1 MINLID
7 KRKYLNRTSAGSFHT
22 QLQVLR
28 SMNSKKAEMG
38 VGTLIIFIAMLLVAA
53 VAAGVLLQT
62 ASSLQQKA
70 LATGQQSKG
79 EISTNARVIEVSAV
93 DSSLDS
99 TVENFS
105 MQMKLSPGS
114 DPIKLDETTFT
125 FNTDNSTTTLTFD
138 NTTNIANFS
147 TNATAGVGSYVVEY
161 LINGTNHLAGVLNRG
176 DVIRIYWAA
185 PRSIDEDEHIRINF
199 IPKVGSATLVEFNTP
214 DVMSTQ
220 RVYLYP

>member
-1 MINLID
+1 V
-7 KRKYLNRTSAGSFHT
+7 F
-22 QLQVLR
+22 QVIPQ
-28 SMNSKKAEMG
+28 MNSQKGEMG

-62 ASSLQQKA
+62 AGSLQQKA
-70 LATGQQSKG
+70 LNTGQQSKS

-93 DSSLDS
+93 DASADS

-114 DPIKLDETTFT
+114 DPIKLGEVTLT
-125 FNTDNSTTTLTFD
+125 FNTDNTSTTLSYLEPFSATIYCQLGGGA
-138 NTTNIANFS
+138 TNYTRAELQNCAQSDLGTGTGNF
-147 TNATAGVGSYVVEY
+147 TVEY
-161 LINGTNHLAGVLNRG
+161 LINGTNNIEGNLQRG
-176 DVIRIYWAA
+176 DVIRVYWAA
-185 PRSIDEDEHIRINF
+185 PRTITEDEHVRINF
-199 IPKVGSATLVEFNTP
+199 IPKIGAATLVEFNTP